1 MEGLR
6 EITRG
11 SAATSVAMGLA
22 LSTIIPLGIIP
33 LTGFLKRHKR
43 SINRHIENK
52 DKPDNY
58 AFVVTR
64 TIVTSG
70 AATGIFLHIAAHS
83 DNILWSF
90 RDATPVALVK
100 TFAGCFLLRE
110 FFGYWSHRFLH
121 SKLLYKR
128 FHEEH
133 HAIVHVHDDYDGY
146 YIDLFE
152 VINAAIFA
160 YLPAFIL
167 PQVHIIAVIVFEIFA
182 VFVVLSVNHCGRDVQ
197 VTFDCFGYIKPL
209 VLYNSQYH
217 DDHHVYRRG
226 NYAEM
231 LPILDHI
238 FGTAIVLESR
248 RPLPAQKNWKKAQK
262 VKTAV
267 KVAAAF
273 RRGGSNRAKG
283 QEANLQGSHRPIL
296 QRAYDSISGS
306 SRFVEAF
313 HLLCEEEDDCRPQ
326 FERLKA
332 KDA

>member
-1 MEGLR
+1 MFWREGPKIILR
-6 EITRG
+6 GYILNLPALYGRVILG
-11 SAATSVAMGLA
+11 WSCSVLFA
-22 LSTIIPLGIIP
+22 LELWREVRWAGHRICISTIV
-33 LTGFLKRHKR
+33 F
-43 SINRHIENK
+43 S
-52 DKPDNY
+52 
-58 AFVVTR
+58 
-64 TIVTSG
+64 
-70 AATGIFLHIAAHS
+70 
-83 DNILWSF
+83 
-90 RDATPVALVK
+90 
-100 TFAGCFLLRE
+100 
-110 FFGYWSHRFLH
+110 
-121 SKLLYKR
+121 
-128 FHEEH
+128 
-133 HAIVHVHDDYDGY
+133 AIVHVHDDYDGY
-146 YIDLFE
+146 YIDFFE
-152 VINAAIFA
+152 VISAAFWA

-167 PQVHIIAVIVFEIFA
+167 PQVHIIAVIVFEIFVA
-182 VFVVLSVNHCGRDVQ
+182 FFVFSVNHCGRDVQ

-332 KDA
+332 KDAQKRTTLT